1 LEQPSSDLYLSE
13 NDQLLARIH
22 LVDELKPEAVQ
33 ALQDL
38 RHQGIKTIILSGDR
52 QEKTEA
58 IAREV
63 GVDTYFAEQ
72 LPEEKLARIESLA
85 SEGMV
90 AMVGDGINDAPAL
103 AKATLGISLSNAS
116 QVAIQSARVVLLNG
130 QLDKLPQ
137 AMAVA
142 RHTVLTI
149 RQNLFWAF
157 AYNVVAIPVAALG
170 FLNPMWGAL
179 FMAFSDVVV
188 IGNSVRLKH
197 KNIRIRSD

>member
-1 LEQPSSDLYLSE
+1 
-13 NDQLLARIH
+13 